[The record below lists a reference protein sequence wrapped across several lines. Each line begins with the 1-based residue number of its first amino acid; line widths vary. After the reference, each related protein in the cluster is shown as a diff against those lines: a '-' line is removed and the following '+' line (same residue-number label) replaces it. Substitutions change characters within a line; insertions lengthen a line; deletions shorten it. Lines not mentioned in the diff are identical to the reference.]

1 MGCIDYTDA
10 VNGALQRLH
19 TTGFYIGDSFANHA
33 PMAAEA
39 LAKLGY
45 CDEVESWVAANLRH
59 RAHRPFPDPAQLIT
73 DWRAALGDRSRGGD
87 WVQLFRCEL
96 AGTSW
101 REVLRTWWP
110 RLLPGCV
117 GSLSHGLIRTA
128 HAVRSLREAVPPS
141 DLQIDELAR
150 ALGFWATVFTPLVAD
165 PHRSRDLDAAAVDC
179 ALSELTAE
187 YAGHY
192 AATMPSF
199 PIPLIHTITAPAAMR
214 LALAEIPEQLHAESF
229 ATIAEVNRQFF
240 AAFGGRPISGN
251 EEHAEPDTGLNFI
264 SLAAEAVDI
273 GEEHAI
279 KVCEAAMR
287 EHALRPDSRY
297 LSAAAAAV
305 HLIRERQ
312 RLPYTGNPGAAG
324 N

>member
-10 VNGALQRLH
+10 VNSALERLH
-19 TTGFYIGDSFANHA
+19 STGFYIGDSFANHG

-39 LAKLGY
+39 LATLGY
-45 CDEVESWVAANLRH
+45 CDEVDSWVAANVRRREH
-59 RAHRPFPDPAQLIT
+59 CPFPDPTQPIT
-73 DWRAALGDRSRGGD
+73 DWRAALGDRGRGGD
-87 WVQLFRCEL
+87 WVQLFRREL
-96 AGTSW
+96 AETSW

-117 GSLSHGLIRTA
+117 GSLGHGLIRTA
-128 HAVRSLREAVPPS
+128 HAVRSLREAARPS

-150 ALGFWATVFTPLVAD
+150 ALGFWATVFTPLVTD
-165 PHRSRDLDAAAVDC
+165 PRRSRDLDAAAVDC
-179 ALSELTAE
+179 ALSDLTAE

-214 LALAEIPEQLHAESF
+214 LALAEIPEQLHAVSF

-251 EEHAEPDTGLNFI
+251 GEHTQSDTGLNFTW
-264 SLAAEAVDI
+264 LAAEAVDI
-273 GEEHAI
+273 GDEHAI
-279 KVCEAAMR
+279 KVCEAAIR
-287 EHALRPDSRY
+287 EHALRPDPRY
-297 LSAAAAAV
+297 LSAAGAAV

-312 RLPYTGNPGAAG
+312 RLPDTGNPGAAG

>member
-1 MGCIDYTDA
+1 MGCIHYTDA

-59 RAHRPFPDPAQLIT
+59 RGHRPFPDPAQLIT

-165 PHRSRDLDAAAVDC
+165 PHRSRDLDAATVDR

-214 LALAEIPEQLHAESF
+214 LALAELPAELHADSF
-229 ATIAEVNRQFF
+229 CTIAEVNRQLF
-240 AAFGGRPISGN
+240 AALGGQPAPVDREP
-251 EEHAEPDTGLNFI
+251 AESDTDFDFPA
-264 SLAAEAVDI
+264 LAAEAVDI
-273 GEEHAI
+273 GDEHAI

-287 EHALRPDSRY
+287 EDALRPDSRY
-297 LSAAAAAV
+297 LSAASAAIQ
-305 HLIRERQ
+305 LIRGR
-312 RLPYTGNPGAAG
+312 
-324 N
+324 